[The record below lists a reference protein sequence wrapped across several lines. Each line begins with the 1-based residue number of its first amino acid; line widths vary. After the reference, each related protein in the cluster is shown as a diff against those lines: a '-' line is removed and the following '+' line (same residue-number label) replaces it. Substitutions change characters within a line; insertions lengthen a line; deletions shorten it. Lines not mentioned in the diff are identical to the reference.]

1 MATITRDVGAVRL
14 TRIPEREVE
23 RFAVD
28 HDGVAVVVEHGGD
41 IVTREGVGRVGDQE
55 ARLPNS
61 SVSNSHYLQVLH
73 LHRPSFCEFRRQNC
87 FYTRDLK
94 IVTRFYF

>member
-28 HDGVAVVVEHGGD
+28 HDVVGVVVEHRGN

-61 SVSNSHYLQVLH
+61 SVSHSHYLQVLH
-73 LHRPSFCEFRRQNC
+73 LHRPSFCEFGR
-87 FYTRDLK
+87 
-94 IVTRFYF
+94 